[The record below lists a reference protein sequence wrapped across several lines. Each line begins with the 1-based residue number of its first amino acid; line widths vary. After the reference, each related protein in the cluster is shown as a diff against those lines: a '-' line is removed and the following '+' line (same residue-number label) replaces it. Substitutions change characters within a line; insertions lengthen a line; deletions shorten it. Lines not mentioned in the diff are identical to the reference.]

1 MIWSPLAGGRLFTGS
16 DEACVKV
23 RGVLK
28 ELAEQYGTTESAI
41 VYAWLAYHPVKA
53 ANLRKQPDRPP
64 FGGGPRCGDPAGARG
79 LVPGLYGQRT
89 EGAAGSFR
97 LQERITCT
105 VTPSP

>member
-53 ANLRKQPDRPP
+53 LPICGSNRIDRLLEAVRGVEIRLEHVDWYRVYTASGQKVLR
-64 FGGGPRCGDPAGARG
+64 
-79 LVPGLYGQRT
+79 
-89 EGAAGSFR
+89 
-97 LQERITCT
+97 
-105 VTPSP
+105 